1 MERCECYRRDKT
13 LSRRRKVVEL
23 CALTY
28 TLGEGKF
35 NTHFGVCDSGVSMKS
50 LALRDVLDVSR
61 FLQDTYATRDLQGF
75 RAHILA
81 ALPRV
86 VHSDAAGYHE
96 LEHDPASDA
105 WTFRQHESGSHALN
119 DVPLLLDHHP
129 VMAHHLRTRDPK
141 VVKVSDF
148 HTKTPRAEEV
158 SWADRVGIG
167 DQMACVLR
175 YEGGRV
181 VAVTVNRAR
190 SEFDERERALM
201 TLLRPH
207 LVQAYHNAEAAT
219 HLHRKLDSARR
230 NLEQLQRPLVMV
242 DAEGRVVAMS
252 AAACHLLMHYFSPWK
267 KAYELPPAIETWVR
281 SRQST
286 TLVTQRDGKQLTIR
300 MSIEETSLRLSLS
313 EQVAI
318 PARNTELSGTLTTQE
333 SRVLSWVSLG
343 RTNREIGTILGV
355 SARTVQK
362 HLERIFQ
369 KLGVESR
376 TAAAARM
383 WELRRPVE

>member
-1 MERCECYRRDKT
+1 
-13 LSRRRKVVEL
+13 
-23 CALTY
+23 
-28 TLGEGKF
+28 
-35 NTHFGVCDSGVSMKS
+35 MKS
-50 LALRDVLDVSR
+50 LALREVLDLSR
-61 FLQDTYATRDLQGF
+61 FLQDTYATRDLQAF
-75 RAHILA
+75 RTQVVA

-86 VHSDAAGYHE
+86 VPSDIAGYHE
-96 LEHDPASDA
+96 FEHDPARDIWLFHS
-105 WTFRQHESGSHALN
+105 THEGGSHAGSKASL
-119 DVPLLLDHHP
+119 PLAPHP
-129 VMAHHLRTRDPK
+129 VMAHHLRTRDTK
-141 VVKVSDF
+141 VMKVSDF
-148 HTKTPRAEEV
+148 SPLNKPRTNSTCQLRGAEL
-158 SWADRVGIG
+158 G

-175 YEGGRV
+175 YEGCRV

-190 SEFDERERALM
+190 SEFNERERALM

-207 LVQAYHNAEAAT
+207 LVQAYQNAEAAN
-219 HLHRKLDSARR
+219 HLHRELDSARR

-242 DAEGRVVAMS
+242 DSQGRVDAMS

-267 KAYELPPAIETWVR
+267 ESHELPPAIETWVR
-281 SRQST
+281 RREST
-286 TLVTQRDGKQLTIR
+286 TLVTQRNGRQLTIR
-300 MSIEETSLRLSLS
+300 MTTEETSLRLSLS

-318 PARNTELSGTLTTQE
+318 LASDAELPCGLTKQE

-383 WELRRPVE
+383 WELRHPEA